1 MQNLDSWL
9 DYIGSEWRSM
19 DFGLD
24 RMRTMVERL
33 ELHRPAARVITV
45 AGTNGKGSTVATA
58 EQLLCH
64 AGVSVGATF
73 SPHVHQF
80 NERIR
85 IDGAVLGD
93 EDICAAFSAVE
104 EARGDTPLTY
114 FEYAALAALWSFKQ
128 ARVDVALLEIGLGG
142 RLDAF
147 NVIDADVAVIT
158 SIGRDHEQ
166 FLGSDLDSIGAEKA
180 GILRAGQAV
189 VLGRDMPASV
199 MRACRELDLEPLVA
213 GVDFDVVV
221 DPAGG
226 CWQLDS
232 AQDMTT
238 RKLPLGALAPENV
251 ALAWHAVRALDDLL
265 NINAG
270 HLEAANASAWLPGR
284 MQEVV
289 VEERRWILDVAH
301 NPAGAEFLAAQ
312 LARRGLEPALV
323 VCGMFRD
330 KRHAAVQAALKRHI
344 DAPWWVVST
353 RGERGLPAEELA
365 SALDGAV
372 ETVEWQDLVDGVR
385 SASRAGDVILL
396 LGSFDVIEHFG
407 SVLET

>member
-1 MQNLDSWL
+1 MQNLESWL
-9 DYIGSEWRSM
+9 DYIGNEWRSM
-19 DFGLD
+19 EFGLD
-24 RMRTMVERL
+24 RMRAMVERL
-33 ELHRPAARVITV
+33 ALSQPAPRVITV

-85 IDGAVLGD
+85 IDGAQLTD
-93 EDICAAFSAVE
+93 EAICTAFSAVE
-104 EARGDTPLTY
+104 EVRDDTPLTY

-128 ARVDVALLEIGLGG
+128 AHVDVALLEIGLGG

-199 MRACRELDLEPLVA
+199 MRACRELSLEPLIA

-221 DPAGG
+221 DSANG

-232 AQDMTT
+232 AHDTTT
-238 RKLPLGALAPENV
+238 RRLPLRALAPENV
-251 ALAWHAVRALDDLL
+251 ALAWHAVSALDDVL
-265 NINAG
+265 NLNG
-270 HLEAANASAWLPGR
+270 EHLDAANASAWLPGR
-284 MQEVV
+284 MQEVML
-289 VEERRWILDVAH
+289 EDRRWILDVAH

-312 LARRGLEPALV
+312 LARRGLAPALV

-330 KRHAAVQAALKRHI
+330 KRHAAVQAALKRHV

-353 RGERGLPAEELA
+353 RGERGFEAQDLA
-365 SALDGAV
+365 GALDGTAQ
-372 ETVEWQDLVDGVR
+372 TVEWEELVDAVR
-385 SASRAGDVILL
+385 SATRAGDVILL